1 MQHRKLGRSGLKVSS
16 LCLGAMTFGDSQGF
30 MKGITSSEAEVRRVL
45 DASLDAGIDL
55 IDTADVYSEGRSE
68 ELLGRLL
75 EGRRARLVLA
85 TKCRMPMGPG
95 ANDKGLSRRHVSEA
109 CEASLK
115 RLRTDWIDL
124 YQTHMQDTE
133 VPIEETLR
141 ALDDLVRAG
150 KVRYAACS
158 NYTGA
163 RLVESLWAADRR
175 GTVRF
180 ESVQLHWNL
189 ILRDA
194 EREIIPACRDHG
206 LGILVYSPLTRGF
219 LTGKYRRGEPAP
231 AGTRLDAWKDSMRSV
246 DNDRSW
252 AILDAVRAVAEERSV
267 APATVAVAWLL
278 AQPEVT
284 SVILGARDDKQLAPN
299 LAAADL
305 TLTAAELARLDEV
318 SKIDLGYPYAFIEAF
333 SKRIR

>member
-1 MQHRKLGRSGLKVSS
+1 MQHRQLGRSGLKVSS

-30 MKGITSSEAEVRRVL
+30 MKGITSSEAEARRVL
-45 DASLDAGIDL
+45 DASLDAGIDF

-75 EGRRARLVLA
+75 EGRRSRLVLA
-85 TKCRMPMGPG
+85 TKCRLPTGPG
-95 ANDKGLSRRHVSEA
+95 PNDRGLSRRHVIEA

-133 VPIEETLR
+133 VPIDETLR
-141 ALDDLVRAG
+141 ALDDLVRGG

-175 GTVRF
+175 GTVRY

-194 EREIIPACRDHG
+194 EREIVPACRDHG
-206 LGILVYSPLTRGF
+206 LGILVYSPLARGF
-219 LTGKYRRGEPAP
+219 LTGKYRRGEPPP
-231 AGTRLDAWKDSMRSV
+231 AGTRLEAWKDSMRAV
-246 DNDRSW
+246 DNDRCW
-252 AILDAVRAVAEERSV
+252 AILDAVRSVAEERSV

-278 AQPEVT
+278 ARREVT
-284 SVILGARDDKQLAPN
+284 SVILGARDEKQLAPN

-305 TLTAAELARLDEV
+305 TLTPAELARLDEV

-333 SKRIR
+333 SKRIS